1 MMREGRARVRRN
13 MEFHRERAERL
24 GEIPIIGG
32 ILSIY
37 DRFMAGGYDV
47 VGNFMDDSYT
57 ENVLERM
64 PKMDGSE

>member
-1 MMREGRARVRRN
+1 
-13 MEFHRERAERL
+13 MEFHRERAGRL

-37 DRFMAGGYDV
+37 DRFMAGGYAV
-47 VGNFMDDSYT
+47 AGGFMDDSYR